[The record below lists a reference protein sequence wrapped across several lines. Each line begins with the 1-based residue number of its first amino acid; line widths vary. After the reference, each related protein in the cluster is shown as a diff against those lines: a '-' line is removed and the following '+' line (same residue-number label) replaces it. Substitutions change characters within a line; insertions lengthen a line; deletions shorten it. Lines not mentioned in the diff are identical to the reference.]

1 MTATFDVRADGRRI
15 RCVLTTAKPLAGPV
29 LCFSLMAPAKVVSG
43 GKLLDSL
50 GGHVQ
55 IALPDLRP
63 GKPHIVTV
71 EHRNRIFA
79 PANRAW
85 LPLGPYIRH
94 RHGIL
99 ELPPAEP
106 GPRTGTAPTP
116 AAAGPD
122 ALMLCPPPTASTLS
136 GGTVDASRGF
146 ACTHEAF
153 ATVATIAVH
162 ARTHDAPFLSPQGL
176 PVTIG
181 TDKALPPE
189 GYFLVLAP
197 EGIRL
202 TAADRAG
209 LFYGAITLRHL
220 QITHG
225 ARIPAA
231 RIADAPR
238 FPWRGQHL
246 DCARNFHSVDTI
258 LALLDL
264 MALLKL
270 NRFHWHFADDEA
282 FRLEVD
288 CCPEL
293 WQKTA
298 FRGEGELFPGFR
310 GGGARAGG
318 SYSKADVVRILA
330 RAAERNIE
338 VMPEIEMPAHAFALT
353 RVIPELRDPK
363 DTSPDGSSQGYR
375 GNTVNP
381 GSDRTWQL
389 LPALADEVAA
399 LFPFRH
405 LHLGCDEL
413 SESAWQRS
421 PLVSRLKKR
430 HGLGGNHDVQGWMMA
445 RMAAHL
451 ARSGVR
457 AAAWEEA
464 ARGRNGGIGHGAILF
479 SWSGQGPGVAAA
491 RRGYDVVMCPAEHAY
506 FDMAHTGARDDWG
519 AIWAGATGLDDTV
532 GWNPVP
538 EGAEDVAGRILG
550 VQGNFWSEF
559 TTQAHQLWPMLMP
572 RMMGT
577 ASMAWSQQGA
587 IDAGHLRVLA
597 DGYRAS
603 MAGAWAWNYAV

>member
-231 RIADAPR
+231 RIAWSSGESARLKTVSPASTVAPTMTSI
-238 FPWRGQHL
+238 
-246 DCARNFHSVDTI
+246 AT
-258 LALLDL
+258 
-264 MALLKL
+264 
-270 NRFHWHFADDEA
+270 
-282 FRLEVD
+282 
-288 CCPEL
+288 
-293 WQKTA
+293 T
-298 FRGEGELFPGFR
+298 
-310 GGGARAGG
+310 RAG
-318 SYSKADVVRILA
+318 V
-330 RAAERNIE
+330 
-338 VMPEIEMPAHAFALT
+338 T
-353 RVIPELRDPK
+353 
-363 DTSPDGSSQGYR
+363 
-375 GNTVNP
+375 
-381 GSDRTWQL
+381 
-389 LPALADEVAA
+389 
-399 LFPFRH
+399 FR
-405 LHLGCDEL
+405 
-413 SESAWQRS
+413 
-421 PLVSRLKKR
+421 
-430 HGLGGNHDVQGWMMA
+430 
-445 RMAAHL
+445 
-451 ARSGVR
+451 RSG
-457 AAAWEEA
+457 AASTSIAPA
-464 ARGRNGGIGHGAILF
+464 TSTRSIPSSRCST
-479 SWSGQGPGVAAA
+479 SWRS
-491 RRGYDVVMCPAEHAY
+491 
-506 FDMAHTGARDDWG
+506 
-519 AIWAGATGLDDTV
+519 
-532 GWNPVP
+532 
-538 EGAEDVAGRILG
+538 
-550 VQGNFWSEF
+550 
-559 TTQAHQLWPMLMP
+559 
-572 RMMGT
+572 
-577 ASMAWSQQGA
+577 
-587 IDAGHLRVLA
+587 
-597 DGYRAS
+597 
-603 MAGAWAWNYAV
+603 